1 MNQQLGGSRF
11 EVVATDT
18 VTPTDG
24 PTGAS
29 TSSASG
35 YVQPEV
41 DVPALTRLLDGRYAE
56 VRNLVRSNLSAYSSI
71 LTDAETLSRA
81 DYRERVKELVVEM
94 ASTGQTGMGFPEEYG
109 GGGDIGA
116 SIAAFETLSFGDLSV
131 LVKVGV
137 QFGLFG
143 GAILQLGTERHHE
156 EYLRPLMSG
165 ELMGCF
171 AMTETGHGSNVQAL
185 GTVATYDVAT
195 QEFVITTTR
204 EDARKDY
211 IGNAAEHGELAVVF
225 AQLEVGG
232 EGRGVHA
239 FVVPIRVRDDSGEL
253 VPAPGV
259 TIADDGLKM
268 GLNGV
273 DNGRLWFDEV
283 RVPRDNLLNRFA
295 DVTPAGV
302 YESPIDNP
310 NRRFFTML
318 GTLIQGR
325 VCVGGAGINAA
336 KVALTIAVKYALRRR
351 QFEASGEEEELLL
364 DYGMHQRRL
373 LPLLARTYALHFA
386 QDVLSANL
394 HDVLTGVRE
403 DEQTQRELE
412 SRAAGTK
419 ALGTWHATRTIQ
431 ECREACG
438 GAGYLAENRFAA
450 LKADTDVFT
459 TFEGDNHVLLQ
470 LVAKGLLTDYA
481 SEFEDM
487 DQLDLVRFVGGL
499 AVEIVEYEPT
509 GCVERPVVEAAE
521 VDGVGVVDRAT
532 VEQGTQPRFPAHE
545 AHRVAPDGLQ
555 SVCVEH
561 CRRRVEV
568 GDQPQPRLEVDADDR
583 VGRLL
588 ALDQVDGAVAG
599 HEGPTAGRG
608 AQAEAAERLDV
619 GPGKRPVPGRDPLRE
634 VDGVEPPERLG
645 VGGELD
651 PGHGA
656 PVQPVV
662 STASEIASKA
672 EASVS
677 QRASVSE
684 SRASDLSGPSEAN
697 A

>member
-1 MNQQLGGSRF
+1 M
-11 EVVATDT
+11 ATDT

-156 EYLRPLMSG
+156 AYLRRIVTG

-351 QFEASGEEEELLL
+351 QFEASGEQEELLL

-481 SEFEDM
+481 SDFEWDQEAGLLDPEYQLAMYRFREEHMISGAARRLKRGIDNDM
-487 DQLDLVRFVGGL
+487 DPGEVFSRVQDHVIGAARAHMERLVLEAFVERTRALPDGDLKVALNLLCDLHALSGIEADSAWFMEHGRLSVQRSKAIRREVSSLCRKVRPLAGDLVDAF
-499 AVEIVEYEPT
+499 
-509 GCVERPVVEAAE
+509 
-521 VDGVGVVDRAT
+521 GVPEEMLRSP
-532 VEQGTQPRFPAHE
+532 E
-545 AHRVAPDGLQ
+545 LI
-555 SVCVEH
+555 
-561 CRRRVEV
+561 
-568 GDQPQPRLEVDADDR
+568 GDLVPM
-583 VGRLL
+583 
-588 ALDQVDGAVAG
+588 
-599 HEGPTAGRG
+599 RG
-608 AQAEAAERLDV
+608 
-619 GPGKRPVPGRDPLRE
+619 
-634 VDGVEPPERLG
+634 
-645 VGGELD
+645 
-651 PGHGA
+651 
-656 PVQPVV
+656 
-662 STASEIASKA
+662 
-672 EASVS
+672 
-677 QRASVSE
+677 
-684 SRASDLSGPSEAN
+684 
-697 A
+697 